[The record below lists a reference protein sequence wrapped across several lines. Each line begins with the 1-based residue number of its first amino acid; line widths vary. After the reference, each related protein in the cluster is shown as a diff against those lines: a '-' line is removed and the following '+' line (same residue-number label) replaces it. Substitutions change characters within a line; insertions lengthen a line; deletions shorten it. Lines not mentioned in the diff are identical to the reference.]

1 MQYLFESWS
10 QAAEDWK
17 KSTVYV
23 SVCEKTGTIRRGVR
37 KWVTKA
43 QLVQSVGVEVAEAI
57 IAKKMSCE
65 VLRRTEVRTHPDAEE
80 GTEARPFVGAQI

>member
-1 MQYLFESWS
+1 MQCLFESWS

-57 IAKKMSCE
+57 ITKKGLAKSSEERKSELTLM
-65 VLRRTEVRTHPDAEE
+65 LRRAL
-80 GTEARPFVGAQI
+80 RPGRL